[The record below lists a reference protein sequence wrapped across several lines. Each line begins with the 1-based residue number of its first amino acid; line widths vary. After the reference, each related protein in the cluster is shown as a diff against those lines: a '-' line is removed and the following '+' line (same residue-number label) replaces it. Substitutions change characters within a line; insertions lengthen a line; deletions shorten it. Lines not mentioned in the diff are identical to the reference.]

1 MAAFAPVVSS
11 FSLIFG
17 GCCANVYCLEA
28 IVKQEPDSGLLITLF
43 QFVFTCLSTLHYQFD
58 LKGRYFVRS
67 SPVPFQKW
75 CVSAA
80 LFFTVNML
88 NNWAFAFNIS
98 VPVHIILRSF
108 GSVTTMAAG
117 WLRGKRF
124 TRLQVFS
131 VAVLTLGVMVSAWA
145 DAQSK
150 GKTMETSNID
160 FASASFEAGL
170 LILLVAQLLSAYMG
184 AYVED
189 VYRDHGKDWQ
199 ANLFYSHLLS
209 LPLFAGFAPVLT
221 GQFTRLQASQSFQVP
236 PNIATS
242 LPPILN
248 KILAST
254 SQQVIYLTAN
264 AVTQLLCITGVNM
277 LSANTSA
284 VTVTIVLNIRKLV
297 SFLLSISIF
306 GNQMAGLMKVGAAMV
321 FGAGALYGWETS
333 YRIPQRKKI
342 EAEKVKPTMS
352 SSPSGVRQR
361 ATKDKKRPTTPNSET
376 LSEKVANVI
385 EKTKPYKPLQQGKEW
400 DYKLAITV
408 LTVLAFISRFWGITH
423 PDQVVFDEVHFGK
436 FASYYLQRT
445 YFFDVHPPLGKLLF
459 AFAGWLV
466 GYRGEFLFEN
476 IGDSYITNKV
486 PYVAYRAMPASLGA
500 LTVPIVFL
508 IMWESGYSL
517 PACVTAASLMLLDNA
532 HIGQTRLILLDASLI
547 FFMALSVL
555 SYIRFYKQ
563 RHDPFSRK
571 WWKWLL
577 LTGISLSCVISIKYV
592 GVFTFFSVGVPVLI
606 DLWDLMDVNRRQGAL
621 TLAEFG
627 KHFAAR
633 AIGLVIV
640 PFFLYLF
647 WFQVHFSILTRS
659 GPGDDFMTPEFQETL
674 SDNMM
679 SLQSVGINYY
689 DSITIRHKETKV
701 YLHSHPDRYPLRYD
715 DGRVSSQGQQVTGY
729 PHNDTNNHWQVLPS
743 KPLPTELGQRVKVG
757 DTIRLR
763 HLITDTVLLTH
774 DVASPYYPTNQ
785 EFTAVNKEEAAGE
798 RYNDT
803 LFELK
808 VDKGKGDFRTMST
821 HFKLVHV
828 PTKVA
833 MWTHTSPLPEWAYK
847 QAEIN
852 GNKNVQQSSNVWY
865 VDDIPSL
872 PVEDERNKKEPKQVK
887 HLSFLRKWVELQRA
901 MFYHNNALTSSH
913 PYASQPISWPFL
925 LRGVSFWTHNDTR
938 EQIYFLGNPIGWWLA
953 SSLLA
958 VFVGILGADQLALR
972 RGMDALDERTRSR
985 LYNST
990 GFFFLTWAAHYIP
1003 FYIMGRQLFLH
1014 HYLPAHLAS
1023 CLVTGA
1029 LVEFIFC
1036 IEPQDTETP
1045 AIKGHRR
1052 TRSRPVRERVAT
1064 TSQMGS
1070 WIATGVI
1077 LVVVSWSFLFFAPL
1091 TYGKPGLTVS
1101 QVQARKWLGYDLHFA
1116 K

>member
-1 MAAFAPVVSS
+1 M
-11 FSLIFG
+11 
-17 GCCANVYCLEA
+17 
-28 IVKQEPDSGLLITLF
+28 
-43 QFVFTCLSTLHYQFD
+43 
-58 LKGRYFVRS
+58 S
-67 SPVPFQKW
+67 SP
-75 CVSAA
+75 A
-80 LFFTVNML
+80 
-88 NNWAFAFNIS
+88 
-98 VPVHIILRSF
+98 
-108 GSVTTMAAG
+108 
-117 WLRGKRF
+117 
-124 TRLQVFS
+124 
-131 VAVLTLGVMVSAWA
+131 
-145 DAQSK
+145 
-150 GKTMETSNID
+150 
-160 FASASFEAGL
+160 
-170 LILLVAQLLSAYMG
+170 
-184 AYVED
+184 
-189 VYRDHGKDWQ
+189 
-199 ANLFYSHLLS
+199 
-209 LPLFAGFAPVLT
+209 
-221 GQFTRLQASQSFQVP
+221 
-236 PNIATS
+236 
-242 LPPILN
+242 
-248 KILAST
+248 
-254 SQQVIYLTAN
+254 
-264 AVTQLLCITGVNM
+264 
-277 LSANTSA
+277 
-284 VTVTIVLNIRKLV
+284 
-297 SFLLSISIF
+297 
-306 GNQMAGLMKVGAAMV
+306 
-321 FGAGALYGWETS
+321 
-333 YRIPQRKKI
+333 
-342 EAEKVKPTMS
+342 
-352 SSPSGVRQR
+352 GVRQR
-361 ATKDKKRPTTPNSET
+361 VPKDKKRPTTPNPET
-376 LSEKVANVI
+376 ASEKAMDQAAALV
-385 EKTKPYKPLQQGKEW
+385 EKAKPYKARQKSSEW
-400 DYKLAITV
+400 DYRLAITV
-408 LTVLAFISRFWGITH
+408 MTVLAFITRFWGISH

-445 YFFDVHPPLGKLLF
+445 YFFDVHPPFGKLLF

-466 GYRGEFLFEN
+466 GYKGEFLFEN
-476 IGDSYITNKV
+476 IGDSYITNNV

-517 PACVTAASLMLLDNA
+517 PACVTAAGLMLLDNA

-555 SYIRFYKQ
+555 SYIRFYKL
-563 RHDPFSRK
+563 RHVPFSRK

-592 GVFTFFSVGVPVLI
+592 GVFTFFSIGVPVLI

-621 TLAEFG
+621 SMPEFG

-633 AIGLVIV
+633 AFGLVIV

-647 WFQVHFSILTRS
+647 WFQVHFTILNRS

-674 SDNMM
+674 SDNVM

-689 DSITIRHKETKV
+689 DAITIRHKETKV
-701 YLHSHPDRYPLRYD
+701 YLHSHPDRYPLRYE

-729 PHNDTNNHWQVLPS
+729 PHNDTNNHWQILPS
-743 KPLPTELGQRVKVG
+743 KELDSEAGQRVKIG
-757 DTIRLR
+757 DVVRLR
-763 HLITDTVLLTH
+763 HLITDSVLLTH

-785 EFTAVNKEEAAGE
+785 EFTTMNKEEAAGA

-803 LFELK
+803 LFEIK
-808 VDKGKGDFRTMST
+808 VEKGKGDFKTMST
-821 HFKLVHV
+821 HFKLVHL

-833 MWTHTSPLPEWAYK
+833 MWTHTKPLPEWAFK

-852 GNKNVQQSSNVWY
+852 GNKNVQQSSNTWY

-872 PVEDERNKKEPKQVK
+872 PVDDERNKKEAKQVK

-925 LRGVSFWTHNDTR
+925 LRGVSFWTRNDTR
-938 EQIYFLGNPIGWWLA
+938 EQIYFLGNPVGWWLA

-958 VFVGILGADQLALR
+958 VFAGIIGADQLALR
-972 RGMDALDERTRSR
+972 RGMDALDDRKLPTPNRSAFSVESTLRSLESAILTRIHTGTRSR

-1036 IEPQDTETP
+1036 IEPQDPESP

-1052 TRSRPVRERVAT
+1052 TRSRPVRERVASA
-1064 TSQMGS
+1064 SQLGS
-1070 WIATGVI
+1070 WIAAGVI
-1077 LVVVSWSFLFFAPL
+1077 LAVAFWSFMFFAPL
-1091 TYGKPGLTVS
+1091 TYGKPGLTVP
-1101 QVQARKWLGYDLHFA
+1101 QVQSRKWLGYDLHFA

>member
-1 MAAFAPVVSS
+1 MAAIISS

-28 IVKQEPDSGLLITLF
+28 IVKKEPESGLLITLF

-58 LKGRYFVRS
+58 PNGRYFLRS
-67 SPVPFQKW
+67 SPVPFRKW
-75 CVSAA
+75 CISAT
-80 LFFTVNML
+80 LFFMVNMM

-108 GSVTTMAAG
+108 GSVTTMGAG
-117 WLRGKRF
+117 WLRGKRY
-124 TRLQVFS
+124 TSLQVFS
-131 VAVLTLGVMVSAWA
+131 VVILTLGVMVSAWA

-150 GKTMETSNID
+150 GKIANDSSID
-160 FASASFEAGL
+160 LKNGSFEAGL
-170 LILLVAQLLSAYMG
+170 LILLIAQLLSAFMG
-184 AYVED
+184 SYVED
-189 VYRDHGKDWQ
+189 IYRDHGKDWK

-209 LPLFAGFAPVLT
+209 IPMFTGFAPILYQ
-221 GQFTRLQASQSFQVP
+221 QFARLHASQPFQVP
-236 PNIATS
+236 SIIARQ
-242 LPPILN
+242 LPPAVS
-248 KILAST
+248 KVLAST
-254 SQQVIYLTAN
+254 SQHVIYLTAN
-264 AVTQLLCITGVNM
+264 AVTQLLCITGVNI

-297 SFLLSISIF
+297 SFLLSIWIF
-306 GNQMAGLMKVGAAMV
+306 GNHMGGLMKAGAAVV
-321 FGAGALYGWETS
+321 FGAGALRGS
-333 YRIPQRKKI
+333 L
-342 EAEKVKPTMS
+342 KPSSTMS
-352 SSPSGVRQR
+352 SPGGQLRQR
-361 ATKDKKRPTTPNSET
+361 ATKDKKRPTTPNAEA
-376 LSEKVANVI
+376 LSEKAS
-385 EKTKPYKPLQQGKEW
+385 EKAFDALERVKPYKTQQQGSEW
-400 DYKLAITV
+400 DYKLAISV
-408 LTVLAFISRFWGITH
+408 LTVLAFITRFWGIKH

-445 YFFDVHPPLGKLLF
+445 YFFDVHPPFGKLLF
-459 AFAGWLV
+459 ALAGWLV
-466 GYRGEFLFEN
+466 GYKGDFLFEN

-517 PACVTAASLMLLDNA
+517 PACVTAAGLMLLDNA

-555 SYIRFYKQ
+555 SYIRFYKL
-563 RHDPFSRK
+563 RHEPFGRK

-577 LTGISLSCVISIKYV
+577 LTGVNLSCVISIKYV
-592 GVFTFFSVGVPVLI
+592 GVFTFFSIGVPVAI
-606 DLWDLMDVNRRQGAL
+606 DLWDLMDVKRRQGAL
-621 TLAEFG
+621 SLPEFG

-633 AIGLVIV
+633 VVGLIIV
-640 PFFLYLF
+640 PFLLYLF

-679 SLQSVGINYY
+679 TLQSVGIDYY
-689 DSITIRHKETKV
+689 DSITLRHKETKI
-701 YLHSHPDRYPLRYD
+701 YLHSHTDRYPLRYD

-729 PHNDTNNHWQVLPS
+729 PHNDTNNHWQILPS
-743 KPLPTELGQRVKVG
+743 KALPSETGQR
-757 DTIRLR
+757 
-763 HLITDTVLLTH
+763 
-774 DVASPYYPTNQ
+774 
-785 EFTAVNKEEAAGE
+785 EEANGD

-803 LFELK
+803 LFEIK
-808 VDKGKGDFRTMST
+808 ADKGKGDFNTMST

-828 PTKVA
+828 PSKVA
-833 MWTHTSPLPEWAYK
+833 MWTHTSPLPDWAYK

-872 PVEDERNKKEPKQVK
+872 PAEDPRNKKEARQVK
-887 HLSFLRKWVELQRA
+887 SLGFLRKWIELQRA

-958 VFVGILGADQLALR
+958 VFAGIIGADQLALR

-1036 IEPQDTETP
+1036 IEPMDAESPT
-1045 AIKGHRR
+1045 IKGHRR
-1052 TRSRPVRERVAT
+1052 TQSRPVRERVAT
-1064 TSQMGS
+1064 TSQLGS
-1070 WIATGVI
+1070 WIAAGII
-1077 LVVVSWSFLFFAPL
+1077 LLAVLWSFLFFAPL
-1091 TYGKPGLTVS
+1091 TYGKPGLSVP
-1101 QVQARKWLGYDLHFA
+1101 QVNSRKWLGYDLHFA